1 MENCYKILS
10 ILITVYFC
18 FAGTDDT
25 LTPGKTESDTGPE
38 VREEIVRRLN
48 EEYEKDVKENK
59 DTSDFELPAEIC
71 QPLDLK
77 YPKRN
82 FENGPERSFCKEWYR
97 KFPWLHYDEK
107 RDAVFCFT
115 CMNAA
120 NKQKLR
126 VSTKQDDAFIARGYK
141 NWKRGTTGFKTHES
155 SECHREAIEVI
166 ELPRKCADIG
176 EKLSAY
182 HSEEKQKNRQIFLTI
197 LRNICFLARQGLAL
211 RGNIEEESNF
221 IQLLKLEG
229 EMDSRIEKWLKKKSG
244 KYTHPEI
251 QNECLQLM
259 SLTILREISENI
271 QNSVYYT
278 IRADEVTDSSNK
290 EQFVVCLRWVDHDLV
305 THEELV
311 GRYAVDNITSETLV
325 NSLKDVLLRMGLSV
339 QNCRGQCYDGA
350 NNMVGCKS
358 GVATQIQKRNPV
370 PSLLT
375 VMDTLYS

>member
-1 MENCYKILS
+1 
-10 ILITVYFC
+10 
-18 FAGTDDT
+18 
-25 LTPGKTESDTGPE
+25 
-38 VREEIVRRLN
+38 
-48 EEYEKDVKENK
+48 
-59 DTSDFELPAEIC
+59 
-71 QPLDLK
+71 
-77 YPKRN
+77 
-82 FENGPERSFCKEWYR
+82 
-97 KFPWLHYDEK
+97 
-107 RDAVFCFT
+107 
-115 CMNAA
+115 MNAA

-126 VSTKQDDAFIARGYK
+126 VSTKRDDAFIARGNK

-166 ELPRKCADIG
+166 ELPRKCADIR

-182 HSEEKQKNRQIFLTI
+182 HSEEKSKNRQIFLTI
-197 LRNICFLARQGLAL
+197 WRNIRFLARQGLAL
-211 RGNIEEESNF
+211 HGSIEEESNF

-229 EMDSRIEKWLKKKSG
+229 EVDSQIEKWLKKKSG

-259 SLTILREISENI
+259 SLTILREISKNI

-278 IRADEVTDSSNK
+278 IMADEVTDSSNK

-305 THEELV
+305 THEEPV
-311 GRYAVDNITSETLV
+311 GLYAVDNITSETLV

-358 GVATQIQKRNPV
+358 GVATQIQKKEPRAILTHCYGHSLQLAVGDMVREVRNLRDALDTT
-370 PSLLT
+370 SEISKLLK
-375 VMDTLYS
+375 YSPKRDRMFEKLKAELAPETPGFRVLCPTR